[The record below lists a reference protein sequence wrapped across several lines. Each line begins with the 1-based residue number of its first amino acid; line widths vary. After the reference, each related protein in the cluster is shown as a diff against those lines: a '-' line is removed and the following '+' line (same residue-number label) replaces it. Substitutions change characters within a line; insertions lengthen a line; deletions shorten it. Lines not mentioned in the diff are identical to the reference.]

1 MKYWKFDPE
10 RMTQSYDFLIRPRY
24 PVRIMPKKWPDP
36 KLIGK
41 AMAKGWATPCL
52 YYPVR
57 RRRCG
62 YRMAFVFPGISD
74 EEYGYILALLRQ
86 EEISQ

>member
-10 RMTQSYDFLIRPRY
+10 KMTQTYDFLIRPRY

-52 YYPVR
+52 YYPVLR
-57 RRRCG
+57 GRGR
-62 YRMAFVFPGISD
+62 YRVAFVYPGISD
-74 EEYGYILALLRQ
+74 AEYGYILALLRQ
-86 EEISQ
+86 EKLL